1 MGTRGTYEIED
12 RVFYCHWDN
21 YPEGAGRRFNK
32 MLECKDGDLA
42 HRFVRGNHDAELTES
57 HELHGDT
64 EYKYRV
70 WRDRDGVVQIIW
82 NERDMLSTALDGWM
96 KPHIMTLSEYLESF
110 KPGDKIQPCT
120 PTGLLLED
128 AVKLQGD
135 FMQALGRS
143 IMSHYY
149 DVDLPRPS
157 ARLIDGVRYFKEL
170 DERKPPGRYFHQF
183 SDMNLGRLETLR
195 KALESK
201 EFMTRYLNEKVST
214 VSKDV

>member
-1 MGTRGTYEIED
+1 MATRGTYEID
-12 RVFYCHWDN
+12 NRVFYCHWDN

-42 HRFVRGNHDAELTES
+42 HRFVRGNHDAQLTES
-57 HELHGDT
+57 HDIHGDT

-70 WRDRDGVVQIIW
+70 WRDRDGVIQIIW
-82 NERDMLSTALDGWM
+82 HARDIDSDGWL
-96 KPHIMTLSEYLESF
+96 KANIMTLSEYLESF
-110 KPGDKIQPCT
+110 KGEDDIQPCS
-120 PTGLLLED
+120 PKGLLVQE
-128 AVKLQGD
+128 AVALQQQ
-135 FMQALGRS
+135 FMQTIGQA
-143 IMSHYY
+143 IMSHHY
-149 DVDLPRPS
+149 DVALPRPS
-157 ARLIDGVRYFKEL
+157 ELLMDGVRYFKEL

-201 EFMTRYLNEKVST
+201 EFMTRYLNDKVST